1 LTLRIHRQFSR
12 LCGIANNYRASYTTG
27 LEFNRGIWKTFGN
40 HLIEDFWLP
49 FYCNTTN
56 ISKSCAEYHT
66 SGYAWRYVRAS
77 MSLAGLLPPL
87 CDDGS
92 MLLDGGYVDNLT
104 VAYAVQTLGVETVF
118 AVDVGSVDDNTPQYV
133 IARQ

>member
-1 LTLRIHRQFSR
+1 
-12 LCGIANNYRASYTTG
+12 
-27 LEFNRGIWKTFGN
+27 
-40 HLIEDFWLP
+40 
-49 FYCNTTN
+49 
-56 ISKSCAEYHT
+56 
-66 SGYAWRYVRAS
+66 

-133 IARQ
+133 IAGQ